1 MQLKSLAKVNNAL
14 NDINN
19 GSKSSNILD
28 SIGKKYSSDVL
39 KSAIS
44 KSTLYADSINRILKV
59 RGLTGDLLQSTTSKL
74 SRITEL
80 NRIAEAEK
88 AAASASDEFK
98 ASSDGLIGTL
108 KGGGSVFKGLSDP
121 LKGLALSLKSFAAAN
136 LPTIAISALTAVVA
150 GGIAVYHNYTH
161 ALDIA
166 KDKLKEV
173 SNSFDE
179 ASSVLNSYNSELNSN
194 ISRINEL
201 ETLSGSKSLSSN
213 QELEIARLKERNN
226 LLRESI
232 ELQNEKVKAEAK
244 ELSEQNRKTFSK
256 EFDMDK
262 LSDSENIARD
272 YLSSHDVPDATA
284 YLNEKGSDIS
294 SLIVGYAINRQK
306 LQELSS
312 KDASPANRAAISM
325 LEENTQYIT
334 DSLNTVF
341 FDTISELSDY
351 KENLIKLM
359 KSDGTFDNTAD
370 QSLWNSINAAEK
382 YMYEITG
389 KASTWNK
396 HIFESIAGNS
406 DFATDISALLSG
418 EADTSVDSIDKLN
431 KKLEESG
438 LILEDGKSA
447 RDMFLEYLKNAGSG
461 TAAVSESLSSVSS
474 LFKESTNKLS
484 SATLADLNAEA
495 STLSSIRSLLD
506 GSGSLNSSF
515 LSQIL
520 QQFPEATDAVLK
532 FSQGLMSS
540 EELFNSLADIYAGDS
555 RQYINSVLSK
565 SAADRDFFNSIKTNY
580 PVLFDKLAAVYGN
593 DVLNWKSLEDAK
605 KTIDDALRAE
615 LGKEWA
621 DYFNII
627 VDSASGIL
635 SMSFDDSDLALYDP
649 EEAERLN
656 TLFDRKKERLKEIT
670 EPARELHNTAYQAI
684 ASSMDLSWN
693 NVQDNNT
700 VKDDSGYPSDA
711 AGNVTDTWREE
722 FDRQLALL
730 EHHHNM
736 GLISE
741 DKYYAALNVL
751 NEKYFANQE
760 QYLDDYRSYAEK
772 IYTGLKQFYTD
783 SLNEQLS
790 CMDKAAKAVT
800 GCLDEQQS
808 ALELQKTAVEAEYN
822 ARIEALE
829 DEQAALLEQKTAIE
843 GQKKELEEQLNAI
856 NKANE
861 ARQRS
866 IDLRK
871 KEYELAR
878 AENQNSM
885 RVMVNGQMIWRNDS
899 SAVSDA
905 AEALD
910 EALDE
915 QKRAAVQ
922 EQIDSLDDSI
932 NAIDDKSAA
941 ISSSILSLK
950 EELDSITSGIDAQIQ
965 ALTQYRDRWAAL
977 PQQFEDSQNQIYASM
992 LLGQEWQSSVLN
1004 LDEEL
1009 LTQFGDEYTRVQEQ
1023 LQYVTD
1029 ASSDEIAL
1037 MGNVLQSSGQ
1047 TGEDSLNSLMEIGS
1061 SALLSLADSTT
1072 ASSSSIC
1079 GSLDDIRSKA
1089 DGARNALEQ
1098 LAALDTVSLHP
1109 DSTGFSVQS
1118 VNLHDIPDAPA
1129 IVSDISDISC
1139 YSSAPVVNIESGAI
1153 TLNEVDDAERVGEA
1167 ILSIVPNY
1175 VTQRLNYR

>member
-1 MQLKSLAKVNNAL
+1 MC
-14 NDINN
+14 
-19 GSKSSNILD
+19 
-28 SIGKKYSSDVL
+28 
-39 KSAIS
+39 
-44 KSTLYADSINRILKV
+44 
-59 RGLTGDLLQSTTSKL
+59 
-74 SRITEL
+74 
-80 NRIAEAEK
+80 AEK
-88 AAASASDEFK
+88 AAEF
-98 ASSDGLIGTL
+98 
-108 KGGGSVFKGLSDP
+108 
-121 LKGLALSLKSFAAAN
+121 
-136 LPTIAISALTAVVA
+136 
-150 GGIAVYHNYTH
+150 
-161 ALDIA
+161 
-166 KDKLKEV
+166 
-173 SNSFDE
+173 
-179 ASSVLNSYNSELNSN
+179 
-194 ISRINEL
+194 
-201 ETLSGSKSLSSN
+201 
-213 QELEIARLKERNN
+213 
-226 LLRESI
+226 
-232 ELQNEKVKAEAK
+232 
-244 ELSEQNRKTFSK
+244 
-256 EFDMDK
+256 
-262 LSDSENIARD
+262 
-272 YLSSHDVPDATA
+272 
-284 YLNEKGSDIS
+284 
-294 SLIVGYAINRQK
+294 
-306 LQELSS
+306 
-312 KDASPANRAAISM
+312 
-325 LEENTQYIT
+325 
-334 DSLNTVF
+334 
-341 FDTISELSDY
+341 
-351 KENLIKLM
+351 IKLV
-359 KSDGTFDNTAD
+359 
-370 QSLWNSINAAEK
+370 
-382 YMYEITG
+382 
-389 KASTWNK
+389 
-396 HIFESIAGNS
+396 
-406 DFATDISALLSG
+406 LL
-418 EADTSVDSIDKLN
+418 
-431 KKLEESG
+431 
-438 LILEDGKSA
+438 
-447 RDMFLEYLKNAGSG
+447 M
-461 TAAVSESLSSVSS
+461 
-474 LFKESTNKLS
+474 
-484 SATLADLNAEA
+484 
-495 STLSSIRSLLD
+495 
-506 GSGSLNSSF
+506 
-515 LSQIL
+515 
-520 QQFPEATDAVLK
+520 
-532 FSQGLMSS
+532 
-540 EELFNSLADIYAGDS
+540 
-555 RQYINSVLSK
+555 
-565 SAADRDFFNSIKTNY
+565 
-580 PVLFDKLAAVYGN
+580 
-593 DVLNWKSLEDAK
+593 
-605 KTIDDALRAE
+605 
-615 LGKEWA
+615 
-621 DYFNII
+621 
-627 VDSASGIL
+627 
-635 SMSFDDSDLALYDP
+635 
-649 EEAERLN
+649 
-656 TLFDRKKERLKEIT
+656 
-670 EPARELHNTAYQAI
+670 
-684 ASSMDLSWN
+684 
-693 NVQDNNT
+693 
-700 VKDDSGYPSDA
+700 
-711 AGNVTDTWREE
+711 
-722 FDRQLALL
+722 L

-783 SLNEQLS
+783 SLNEQLNS
-790 CMDKAAKAVT
+790 MDKAAKAVT

-941 ISSSILSLK
+941 ISSSISSLK

-1089 DGARNALEQ
+1089 DEARNALEQ
-1098 LAALDTVSLHP
+1098 LAALDTVSVHP

>member
-1 MQLKSLAKVNNAL
+1 
-14 NDINN
+14 
-19 GSKSSNILD
+19 
-28 SIGKKYSSDVL
+28 
-39 KSAIS
+39 
-44 KSTLYADSINRILKV
+44 
-59 RGLTGDLLQSTTSKL
+59 
-74 SRITEL
+74 
-80 NRIAEAEK
+80 
-88 AAASASDEFK
+88 
-98 ASSDGLIGTL
+98 
-108 KGGGSVFKGLSDP
+108 
-121 LKGLALSLKSFAAAN
+121 
-136 LPTIAISALTAVVA
+136 
-150 GGIAVYHNYTH
+150 
-161 ALDIA
+161 
-166 KDKLKEV
+166 
-173 SNSFDE
+173 
-179 ASSVLNSYNSELNSN
+179 
-194 ISRINEL
+194 
-201 ETLSGSKSLSSN
+201 
-213 QELEIARLKERNN
+213 
-226 LLRESI
+226 
-232 ELQNEKVKAEAK
+232 
-244 ELSEQNRKTFSK
+244 
-256 EFDMDK
+256 
-262 LSDSENIARD
+262 
-272 YLSSHDVPDATA
+272 
-284 YLNEKGSDIS
+284 
-294 SLIVGYAINRQK
+294 
-306 LQELSS
+306 
-312 KDASPANRAAISM
+312 
-325 LEENTQYIT
+325 
-334 DSLNTVF
+334 
-341 FDTISELSDY
+341 
-351 KENLIKLM
+351 
-359 KSDGTFDNTAD
+359 
-370 QSLWNSINAAEK
+370 
-382 YMYEITG
+382 
-389 KASTWNK
+389 
-396 HIFESIAGNS
+396 
-406 DFATDISALLSG
+406 
-418 EADTSVDSIDKLN
+418 
-431 KKLEESG
+431 
-438 LILEDGKSA
+438 
-447 RDMFLEYLKNAGSG
+447 
-461 TAAVSESLSSVSS
+461 
-474 LFKESTNKLS
+474 
-484 SATLADLNAEA
+484 
-495 STLSSIRSLLD
+495 
-506 GSGSLNSSF
+506 
-515 LSQIL
+515 
-520 QQFPEATDAVLK
+520 
-532 FSQGLMSS
+532 
-540 EELFNSLADIYAGDS
+540 
-555 RQYINSVLSK
+555 
-565 SAADRDFFNSIKTNY
+565 
-580 PVLFDKLAAVYGN
+580 
-593 DVLNWKSLEDAK
+593 
-605 KTIDDALRAE
+605 
-615 LGKEWA
+615 
-621 DYFNII
+621 
-627 VDSASGIL
+627 
-635 SMSFDDSDLALYDP
+635 
-649 EEAERLN
+649 
-656 TLFDRKKERLKEIT
+656 
-670 EPARELHNTAYQAI
+670 
-684 ASSMDLSWN
+684 MDLSWN

-783 SLNEQLS
+783 SLNEQLNS
-790 CMDKAAKAVT
+790 MDKAAKAVT

-808 ALELQKTAVEAEYN
+808 ALELQKTAAEAEYN

-941 ISSSILSLK
+941 ISSSISSLK

-1089 DGARNALEQ
+1089 DEARNALEQ
-1098 LAALDTVSLHP
+1098 LAALDTVSVHP